1 MTTKD
6 QPQQVKER
14 LMRGKDWIACAL
26 VALAVAVSNAS
37 IYHRDLDLGGYLGT
51 FVGIVLIWLI
61 GRVIY
66 RARTKKG
73 NVA

>member
-14 LMRGKDWIACAL
+14 LMRVKDWIACAL
-26 VALAVAVSNAS
+26 VALAVTVSNAS
-37 IYHRDLDLGGYLGT
+37 IYHRDLDLGSYLGA

-66 RARTKKG
+66 RARTKKRT
-73 NVA
+73 VA